1 MYKTLASLL
10 IAGSA
15 VYAAEADPMADVCDR
30 LVAALEQETAALE
43 SITSAESVPA
53 GVVQLRASLDNLQE
67 LMSVDSKELWL
78 YIDNTDGVKQPIID
92 ALEALALQFARME
105 KEDFF
110 GSEELR
116 GILAPQALETD
127 DTEAARHAKRE
138 KLREIDHDED

>member
-10 IAGSA
+10 VAGTA

-30 LVAALEQETAALE
+30 LVSALEQETAALA

-53 GVVQLRASLDNLQE
+53 GVEQLRASLAALQE
-67 LMSVDSKELWL
+67 LMSVDSNELWL
-78 YIDNTDGVKQPIID
+78 YIDNTEGVKQPIID
-92 ALEALALQFARME
+92 VLEELALQFARVE
-105 KEDFF
+105 KASFF

-116 GILAPQALETD
+116 GILAPQVLETV